1 MAGKYDNFK
10 ILSELGRG
18 GMGIVYKAQDKR
30 TDQIVAIKQLLL
42 ESVEPSKH
50 EEFKDR
56 FTRESKTALRLTHDN
71 IVKVLEVSQNPG
83 DYFYVMEYLDGRSL
97 RDELL
102 KRPKPYTVESY
113 WPILR
118 QITEGLSFAHA
129 MNVVHRDVKP
139 DNIFLL
145 RDGTVKI
152 TDFGIARA
160 ADYEATH
167 LTKTGVMLGTLAYVS
182 PEQLQN
188 AKNVDHRA
196 DIFSLAVVTYEA
208 LSGKLPFTGEG
219 IAQTIVKI
227 MSAEETPLN
236 LVNNQISEE
245 MAAVVSKALR
255 KKPRDRYRAAKEF
268 LRDFQNC
275 AEKTCGELGGKLND
289 LMTWE
294 EHPIERPVD
303 VSEFDSDG
311 SRQKALELEKAKME
325 AVTSCSDLVAVPS
338 ISKQMEPKNHI
349 SSPFSSSDSSNS
361 IASDATQISQGGG
374 VAFSDLLEYNPISWL
389 KTISYF
395 GEKSTSFEEPNA
407 VAYRSGRLIVA
418 DAARR
423 EVHIYNNDGRWV
435 SSLKADPT
443 NAQSKTNGG
452 RLSKPSGL
460 VIDERGRIYVC
471 DSSDHFIRVFNN
483 QGTFLKD
490 FKNVQGK
497 EGGLQGITLDSTGLL
512 YASDQNNG
520 CLQVFQSDM
529 GLWVRTIGAKG
540 REPGQFQLPAGLT
553 CDKQNRIIV
562 SDYGTS
568 RISIFNKTGAF
579 IRTFGEKGSGSGMFN
594 LPRSVAVDRLDR
606 IYVLDSLNHR
616 IQVFG
621 SSGNWLCTFGSL
633 GKDKNQ
639 FCGPSDLS
647 IDTQNNL
654 LFVADKGNKRVQ
666 ILELKFK

>member
-1 MAGKYDNFK
+1 MVGKYDNFK

-30 TDQIVAIKQLLL
+30 NGNFIAIKQLLL
-42 ESVEPSKH
+42 ENVDPQKH
-50 EEFKDR
+50 DEFKDR
-56 FTRESKTALRLTHDN
+56 FIRESQTALRLNHEN

-83 DYFYVMEYLDGRSL
+83 DFFYVMEFLDGRSL
-97 RDELL
+97 REDLL
-102 KRPKPYTVESY
+102 KRSKPYSIESY

-118 QITEGLSFAHA
+118 QVTEGLSFAHA

-160 ADYEATH
+160 ADFESTH

-227 MSAEETPLN
+227 MS
-236 LVNNQISEE
+236 SEE
-245 MAAVVSKALR
+245 IPLDKLNPSIPEDLAAVVSKALR
-255 KKPRDRYRAAKEF
+255 KKPKDRYRATKEF
-268 LRDFQNC
+268 LRDFQIC
-275 AEKTCGELGGKLND
+275 AEKICGSLGGSLDDLN
-289 LMTWE
+289 TWE
-294 EHPIERPVD
+294 EHTIEKPID
-303 VSEFDSDG
+303 IKDFDSHDT
-311 SRQKALELEKAKME
+311 RQKAIAAERAKAE
-325 AVTSCSDLVAVPS
+325 AVTSCSDLVAVPGVS
-338 ISKQMEPKNHI
+338 NSLN
-349 SSPFSSSDSSNS
+349 SSNS
-361 IASDATQISQGGG
+361 SNTPKPQDATEVSQGGG
-374 VAFSDLLEYNPISWL
+374 VPFFNLIDYTPITWL
-389 KTISYF
+389 KTISHF
-395 GEKSTSFEEPNA
+395 GENRSSFEEPNA
-407 VAYRSGRLIVA
+407 VAYRSGRLVVS

-423 EVHIYNNDGRWV
+423 EAYAYNNDGRYV
-435 SSLKADPT
+435 LSLKADP
-443 NAQSKTNGG
+443 NNQQSKTNGG

-460 VIDERGRIYVC
+460 VIDERGRIYIC
-471 DSSDHFIRVFNN
+471 DSSDHFIRVFNA
-483 QGTFLKD
+483 QGNFLKD
-490 FKNVQGK
+490 FKNIQGK
-497 EGGLQGITLDSTGLL
+497 EGGLQGIALDTTGLL

-529 GLWVRTIGAKG
+529 GLWVRTIGSKG
-540 REPGQFQLPAGLT
+540 RDQGQFQLPAGLT
-553 CDKQNRIIV
+553 CDKQNRIIA

-568 RISIFNKTGAF
+568 RISIFNKTGMF
-579 IRTFGEKGSGSGMFN
+579 IRSFGEKGKSSGMFN
-594 LPRSVAVDRLDR
+594 LPKAVAVDRMDR
-606 IYVLDSLNHR
+606 IFVLDSLNHR

-633 GKDKNQ
+633 GKEKDQ
-639 FCGPSDLS
+639 FCGPSDLC
-647 IDTQNNL
+647 IDNQNNL
-654 LFVADKGNKRVQ
+654 LFVADKGNKRIQV
-666 ILELKFK
+666 LELNFK

>member
-1 MAGKYDNFK
+1 
-10 ILSELGRG
+10 
-18 GMGIVYKAQDKR
+18 MGIVYKAQDKR
-30 TDQIVAIKQLLL
+30 SGNIIAIKQLLL
-42 ESVEPSKH
+42 ESVDPQKH
-50 EEFKDR
+50 DEFKDR
-56 FTRESKTALRLTHDN
+56 FVRESKTALRLNHEN
-71 IVKVLEVSQNPG
+71 IVKVLEVSENPG

-97 RDELL
+97 RDDLL
-102 KRPKPYTVESY
+102 KRSKPYSIEDF

-160 ADYEATH
+160 ADFEATH

-227 MSAEETPLN
+227 MSSEEVPLN
-236 LVNNQISEE
+236 KLNSAIPEE
-245 MAAVVSKALR
+245 LAAVVSKALR
-255 KKPRDRYRAAKEF
+255 KKPKDRYRATKEF
-268 LRDFQNC
+268 LRDFQVC
-275 AEKTCGELGGKLND
+275 AEKICGDLGSSLEDLN
-289 LMTWE
+289 TWV
-294 EHPIERPVD
+294 EHNVEKPID
-303 VSEFDSDG
+303 ISTFDSHDT
-311 SRQKALELEKAKME
+311 RQKQMDAERAKAE
-325 AVTSCSDLVAVPS
+325 AVTSCSDIVAVPAVT
-338 ISKQMEPKNHI
+338 NV
-349 SSPFSSSDSSNS
+349 SSPSPVPSASSYNS
-361 IASDATQISQGGG
+361 KPQDATEVSQGGG
-374 VAFSDLLEYNPISWL
+374 VPFFNLIDYTPITWL
-389 KTISYF
+389 KTISHF
-395 GEKSTSFEEPNA
+395 GDSRSTFEEPNA
-407 VAYRSGRLIVA
+407 VAYRSGRLVIS

-423 EVHIYNNDGRWV
+423 EAYAYNNDGRWV
-435 SSLKADPT
+435 LNLKADPSVQ
-443 NAQSKTNGG
+443 QSKTNGG
-452 RLSKPSGL
+452 RLSKPSGI

-483 QGTFLKD
+483 QGNFIKD
-490 FKNVQGK
+490 FKNIQGK
-497 EGGLQGITLDSTGLL
+497 EGGLQGIALDTSGLL

-540 REPGQFQLPAGLT
+540 REQGQFQLPAGLT
-553 CDKQNRIIV
+553 CDKQNRIIA

-568 RISIFNKTGAF
+568 RISIFNKTGMF
-579 IRTFGEKGSGSGMFN
+579 IRSFGEKGKSSGMFN
-594 LPRSVAVDRLDR
+594 LPKAVAVDRMDR
-606 IYVLDSLNHR
+606 IFVLDSLNHR

-621 SSGNWLCTFGSL
+621 SSGNWLCTYGSL
-633 GKDKNQ
+633 GKEKDQ
-639 FCGPSDLS
+639 FCGPSDLC
-647 IDTQNNL
+647 IDNQNNL
-654 LFVADKGNKRVQ
+654 LFVADKGNKRIQV
-666 ILELKFK
+666 LELKFK